1 MYESLITNTTKNI
14 NDSTEESHNESQNK
28 IIENENTVEFKQF
41 PPSKQVVFQTFE
53 FNLPY

>member
-1 MYESLITNTTKNI
+1 MKALFTNTTKNI

-41 PPSKQVVFQTFE
+41 PPSKQVVFQIFE